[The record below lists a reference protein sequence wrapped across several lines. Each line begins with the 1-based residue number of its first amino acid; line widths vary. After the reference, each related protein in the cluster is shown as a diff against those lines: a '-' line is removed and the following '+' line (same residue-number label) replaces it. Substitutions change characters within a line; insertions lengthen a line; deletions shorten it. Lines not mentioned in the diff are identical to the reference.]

1 MRLSDRRLL
10 GISRQAIPQRDREV
24 DPLGGGQIREV
35 EEWVRHDRNL
45 LREVGRSND
54 RRWYMANAH
63 VQLLASQIKASEAS
77 YQKIAVCCNA
87 SLGVTRHK
95 PGICKGTE
103 KQPRLRHVLR
113 TARPMLEA

>member
-1 MRLSDRRLL
+1 LRLSDRRFL

-54 RRWYMANAH
+54 RRWYTANAAARL
-63 VQLLASQIKASEAS
+63 QGRQTSGRDGG
-77 YQKIAVCCNA
+77 AV
-87 SLGVTRHK
+87 
-95 PGICKGTE
+95 
-103 KQPRLRHVLR
+103 
-113 TARPMLEA
+113 